1 VRAVEDLEASLSLY
15 REVGDRRGEAYA
27 L

>member
-1 VRAVEDLEASLSLY
+1 VEDLEASLSLY